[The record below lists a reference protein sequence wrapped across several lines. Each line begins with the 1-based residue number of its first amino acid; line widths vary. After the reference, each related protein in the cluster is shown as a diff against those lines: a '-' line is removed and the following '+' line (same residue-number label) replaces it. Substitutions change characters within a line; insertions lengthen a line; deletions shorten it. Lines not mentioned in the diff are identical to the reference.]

1 MLELCIQVEHLT
13 KRFQTQ
19 IAVNQLSFEV
29 KKGEIFGILGH
40 NGAGKTTTIEM
51 LLGLQNPDE
60 GKIRLLKKDGASIDK
75 TIFERIG
82 VQLQASSYQNNIRVR
97 ELCEEM
103 ASLYQD
109 PADYHELLEQ
119 FELSPFAHHF
129 VAHLSQ
135 GERQKLSILLALL
148 PKPEML
154 FLDEATTGLD
164 AAARR
169 AVWDRLLLWKE
180 KGTTILLTTHYME
193 EAAYLCDRILL
204 LKQGNAIMEGTVAD
218 IAKGFASLEEAYLHY
233 MEVTKL

>member
-1 MLELCIQVEHLT
+1 MMELCIQVEHLT

-109 PADYHELLEQ
+109 PADYH
-119 FELSPFAHHF
+119 F

-169 AVWDRLLLWKE
+169 AVWDHLLLWKE

>member
-1 MLELCIQVEHLT
+1 MMELCIQVEHLT

-60 GKIRLLKKDGASIDK
+60 GKIRLLKKDGASI
-75 TIFERIG
+75 
-82 VQLQASSYQNNIRVR
+82 SYQNNIRVR

>member
-1 MLELCIQVEHLT
+1 MELCIQVEHLT

-119 FELSPFAHHF
+119 F
-129 VAHLSQ
+129 
-135 GERQKLSILLALL
+135 
-148 PKPEML
+148 
-154 FLDEATTGLD
+154 
-164 AAARR
+164 
-169 AVWDRLLLWKE
+169 
-180 KGTTILLTTHYME
+180 
-193 EAAYLCDRILL
+193 
-204 LKQGNAIMEGTVAD
+204 
-218 IAKGFASLEEAYLHY
+218 
-233 MEVTKL
+233 